1 MMIQRYTDEY
11 HDDIIR
17 LVNEFKDESLHEYG
31 ITFNDQALN
40 QAIEDLKG
48 SAFIAV
54 IDGHAQGVMAG
65 REVHAAGTS
74 ERVWHEV
81 IWFMSKPHRRYGL
94 RLFNQA
100 TEWIKEDGF
109 AAIVMVYMHNSKS
122 DELYKLYTNMG
133 LKPMETNFIGRL

>member
-1 MMIQRYTDEY
+1 MIQRYSDEY

-17 LVNEFKDESLHEYG
+17 LVKEFQDESLHEYG
-31 ITFNDQALN
+31 LTFNDQALMSTV
-40 QAIEDLKG
+40 EELKG

-54 IDGHAQGVMAG
+54 IDGHAQGVLAG
-65 REVHAAGTS
+65 KEVHTPAS
-74 ERVWHEV
+74 SDRVWHEV

-100 TEWIKEDGF
+100 TEWLKEDGF

-122 DELYKLYTNMG
+122 DELFKLYTNMG
-133 LKPMETNFIGRL
+133 LKAMETNFIGRL

>member
-1 MMIQRYTDEY
+1 MIQRYSDQY
-11 HDDIIR
+11 HDDIVR

-31 ITFNDQALN
+31 ITFNDQALEQTIN
-40 QAIEDLKG
+40 DLKG

-65 REVHAAGTS
+65 KEVHAAGTS

-81 IWFMSKPHRRYGL
+81 IWFMSKPHRKYGL
-94 RLFNQA
+94 KLFNHV
-100 TEWIKEDGF
+100 TEQLKEDGF

-122 DELYKLYTNMG
+122 DELYKLYTDMG